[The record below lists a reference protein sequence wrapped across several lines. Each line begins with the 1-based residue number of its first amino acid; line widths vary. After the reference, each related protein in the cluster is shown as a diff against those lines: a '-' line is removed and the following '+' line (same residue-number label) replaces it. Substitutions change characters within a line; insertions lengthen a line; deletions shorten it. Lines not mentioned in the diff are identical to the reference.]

1 MAHTQERD
9 TAQSIN
15 TLRNGS
21 SAAQFERAERETL
34 LNQYPEAS
42 WVIPRG
48 APNQWRTQERDTA
61 ESKTHRNGRKT
72 TLLNQYPEA
81 SWVIPRGAPNQW
93 RTQERDTA
101 QSMSARS
108 KQRER
113 DTAQSMSARSKQRER
128 HAVPPNN
135 GAHAGKRHC
144 SINQYPSK
152 RQQRCSIRKSRERD
166 TAQSISRSKLGNPT
180 RCPQTMAHA
189 RKRHC

>member
-81 SWVIPRGAPNQW
+81 SWVIPRRAPKQW
-93 RTQERDTA
+93 RTQERP
-101 QSMSARS
+101 RR
-108 KQRER
+108 KQRKRHCSINTRREQSKKETLLNQIPEANKER
-113 DTAQSMSARSKQRER
+113 DTAQSVTRSKQR
-128 HAVPPNN
+128 
-135 GAHAGKRHC
+135 KRHC
-144 SINQYPSK
+144 SINTPKQASK
-152 RQQRCSIRKSRERD
+152 DPEANWVINTS
-166 TAQSISRSKLGNPT
+166 NPET
-180 RCPQTMAHA
+180 PILKQPIQ
-189 RKRHC
+189 

>member
-21 SAAQFERAERETL
+21 NAAQFERAEKETL

-81 SWVIPRGAPNQW
+81 SWVIPRGAPKQW
-93 RTQERDTA
+93 RTQERP
-101 QSMSARS
+101 RR
-108 KQRER
+108 KQRRSTAHNQYPPGAIKER
-113 DTAQSMSARSKQRER
+113 DTAQSNSRSKQRER
-128 HAVPPNN
+128 H
-135 GAHAGKRHC
+135 C
-144 SINQYPSK
+144 SISNPKQTKKETLLNQYP
-152 RQQRCSIRKSRERD
+152 ER
-166 TAQSISRSKLGNPT
+166 SGSKLGN
-180 RCPQTMAHA
+180 QYV
-189 RKRHC
+189 